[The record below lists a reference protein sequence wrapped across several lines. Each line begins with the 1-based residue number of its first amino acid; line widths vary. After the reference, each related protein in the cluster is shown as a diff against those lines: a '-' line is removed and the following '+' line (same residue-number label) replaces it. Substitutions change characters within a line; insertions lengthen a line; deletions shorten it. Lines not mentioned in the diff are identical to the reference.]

1 MVLESRDF
9 LKFLPVDYLD
19 GMPGLGQHVQSPQCL
34 DRSIDMLDGK
44 ACGVSDI
51 DL

>member
-1 MVLESRDF
+1 VVLEPRDF
-9 LKFLPVDYLD
+9 LEFLPVDYLD
-19 GMPGLGQHVQSPQCL
+19 GMPGLGQYVQTPQCL
-34 DRSIDMLDGK
+34 DRAIDMHDGK